1 MSIKKILSWLLLL
14 FGEAILIT
22 AFVLLRG
29 ETPDNILV
37 LNILVSTVIYALF
50 FLNFRAPWSDLN
62 DRSQKQIGA
71 IGIRWFTVW
80 FYSIAAVAVMLA
92 ANLALELS
100 FVIQL
105 VIHLV
110 LLFFLLLGIMASF
123 HSSDKV
129 KEVYEQETANRS
141 GIFEMKQ
148 AALVLKDKISE
159 TAGLPDDF
167 IKRINML
174 EESLRFISL
183 SESSEAHALEQSFIE
198 AINDIRFALKDYS
211 LNAEQIE
218 DNLKKCERLYQNRK
232 NIYSN

>member
-22 AFVLLRG
+22 AFILLRG
-29 ETPDNILV
+29 ETPDNMLV

-50 FLNFRAPWSDLN
+50 FLNFRTPWSDLN
-62 DRSQKQIGA
+62 DRSQKQIGT

-80 FYSIAAVAVMLA
+80 FYSITAVAVMLA

-105 VIHLV
+105 VIHFV
-110 LLFFLLLGIMASF
+110 LLFFLLLGVLASL
-123 HSSDKV
+123 HSSNKV
-129 KEVYEQETANRS
+129 KDVYDQETANRS
-141 GIFEMKQ
+141 GIFEMKK
-148 AALVLKDKISE
+148 AMLVLKNKISE

-167 IKRINML
+167 IKRINAL
-174 EESLRFISL
+174 EESLRFISP
-183 SESSEAHALEQSFIE
+183 SENSEANALEQSFIE
-198 AINDIRFALKDYS
+198 SISDIRFALTDYS

-218 DNLKKCERLYQNRK
+218 SNLIKCERLYQNRK
-232 NIYSN
+232 NMYSN